1 MSIILTGQAMT
12 GEASA
17 LTPEI
22 TVCICTYQR
31 PTYLSKLLCSLKNQ
45 QANAA
50 FILSVVVVDND
61 AAESARPTVL
71 SVAAG
76 TEFPIYYAVEPTQ
89 NIALARNMA
98 LRKATG
104 DFVVF
109 IDDDEIPCEVWLN
122 ELLSTYNHC
131 QADGVLGPVLPQYE
145 IPPPEWVLK
154 GQFFERPGHETGT
167 FLKWSETRTG
177 NVLLGKHLLSDA
189 DNWFR
194 PQFGIGG
201 EDRDF
206 FRRLI
211 DKGHRFVW
219 CAEAPVYES
228 VPPNRWKRSFMLKR
242 AIQRGMIPQFTNYE
256 IIKSCIAVPLYS
268 LMLPFLFVLGHHH
281 FITYLVKTCDHLGR
295 LLAFFDFRVFADK
308 YLIK

>member
-1 MSIILTGQAMT
+1 MAE
-12 GEASA
+12 EASA

-22 TVCICTYQR
+22 TVCICTYER
-31 PTYLSKLLCSLKNQ
+31 PTYLGKLLEALKNQ
-45 QANAA
+45 YTYCA
-50 FILSVVVVDND
+50 FNLSVVIVDND

-71 SVAAG
+71 SAVEGA
-76 TEFPIYYAVEPTQ
+76 EFPIHYVVEPTQ

-98 LRKATG
+98 LMEATG

-109 IDDDEIPCEVWLN
+109 IDDDEIPGDGWLN
-122 ELLSTYNHC
+122 ELLSTYKHC
-131 QADGVLGPVLPQYE
+131 RADGVLGPVLPKYE
-145 IPPPEWVLK
+145 VPPPEWVLK
-154 GQFFERPGHETGT
+154 GRFFERPSHDTGT
-167 FLKWSETRTG
+167 YLNWSETRTG
-177 NVLLGKHLLSDA
+177 NVLLGKHLLVDA
-189 DNWFR
+189 ENRFR

-211 DKGHRFVW
+211 DKGYGFVW

-242 AIQRGMIPQFTNYE
+242 AIQRGMIPQFSNSE

-281 FITYLVKTCDHLGR
+281 LMTYLVKTCDHLGR
-295 LLAFFDFRVFADK
+295 LFAFFGFRVFADK

>member
-1 MSIILTGQAMT
+1 LAKPITEET
-12 GEASA
+12 SA

-22 TVCICTYQR
+22 TVCICTYER
-31 PTYLSKLLCSLKNQ
+31 PTCLGKLLEALKNQ
-45 QANAA
+45 HTNGA
-50 FILSVVVVDND
+50 FNLRVVVVDND

-71 SVAAG
+71 SAVEG
-76 TEFPIYYAVEPTQ
+76 TEFPIHYVVEPTQ

-98 LRKATG
+98 LMEATG

-109 IDDDEIPCEVWLN
+109 IDDDEIPCDVWLN
-122 ELLSTYNHC
+122 ELLSTYKHC
-131 QADGVLGPVLPQYE
+131 RADGVLGPVLPQYE
-145 IPPPEWVLK
+145 VSPPEWVIK
-154 GQFFERPGHETGT
+154 GRFFERTSHDTGT
-167 FLKWSETRTG
+167 YLNWFETRTG
-177 NVLLGKHLLSDA
+177 NVLLGTHLLA
-189 DNWFR
+189 DPENRFR

-211 DKGHRFVW
+211 DKGYEFVW

-242 AIQRGMIPQFTNYE
+242 AIQRGMIPQFSNSE

-268 LMLPFLFVLGHHH
+268 LMLPFLYVLGHHY
-281 FITYLVKTCDHLGR
+281 FMTYLVKTCDHLGR
-295 LLAFFDFRVFADK
+295 LFAFFGFRVFADK